1 MAEAAGGE
9 SGGSEGVGI
18 EGWGD
23 GWGAGTTTTG
33 DVAGHS
39 MGSAVASEVVASAA
53 GDLGSGI
60 TLSAPPQ
67 NATMG
72 LGTGITPGAVYDT
85 GGASAVMGF
94 GGNEGG
100 MPEGGGEGR
109 PEKGGP
115 APEKPKASDMRD
127 EALLGPADRRRRV
140 AQRADAASVTLSD
153 NEAYLLG
160 GSSAKRKDARRVL
173 LGP

>member
-1 MAEAAGGE
+1 MAEAAGEG
-9 SGGSEGVGI
+9 GAGSEGAGV

-23 GWGAGTTTTG
+23 GWGADTTTTG

-100 MPEGGGEGR
+100 MPEGGGE
-109 PEKGGP
+109 EAGP
-115 APEKPKASDMRD
+115 PMEKPKAPDVRD
-127 EALLGPADRRRRV
+127 EALLGPADRLRRA

-173 LGP
+173 LGS